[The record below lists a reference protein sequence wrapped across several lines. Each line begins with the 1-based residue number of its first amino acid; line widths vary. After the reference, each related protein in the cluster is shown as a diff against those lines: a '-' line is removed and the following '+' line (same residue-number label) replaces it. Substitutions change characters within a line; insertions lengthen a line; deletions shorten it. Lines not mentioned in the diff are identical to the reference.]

1 VIEASNRPDSG
12 FRTVSDSRTVED
24 QTTFDLEGGSYRY
37 YLVWITSLRGR
48 AHVNE
53 VRARS

>member
-12 FRTVSDSRTVED
+12 FKAVSDSMTVESE
-24 QTTFDLEGGSYRY
+24 TTFDLNGGNYRY
-37 YLVWITSLRGR
+37 YLVWITALSGR

-53 VRARS
+53 VTAKT